1 MSLLGSWVNRGKVPP
16 SSRYKPFGCLL
27 RGDPDLFRKS
37 AWSDPGVSD
46 SPRKASRQ
54 GSSFLRSNPFL
65 CCLKL
70 PTESPPRLT
79 PSPRHSSVPMPVA
92 VFARPNSSSSV
103 SRTSLDAGP
112 YSLACVKPSPLRAA
126 TSPLNRRQHR
136 GAGSRVP
143 LLFRTNDSL

>member
-16 SSRYKPFGCLL
+16 SSRYKPFGCLQ
-27 RGDPDLFRKS
+27 P
-37 AWSDPGVSD
+37 
-46 SPRKASRQ
+46 
-54 GSSFLRSNPFL
+54 
-65 CCLKL
+65 
-70 PTESPPRLT
+70 PTEPPPQPT
-79 PSPRHSSVPMPVA
+79 PPPRHSSVPMPVA

-126 TSPLNRRQHR
+126 TSPLNKRQHG